1 MRCFVSAISFL
12 RNHPSKMKVLG
23 HSCDEGIDFLTVE
36 VEKGNSVAIVTGR
49 GDKGDS
55 FVLDVLADSLKL
67 FLGTGANGCCV
78 HVYIVLIGYMNNIDT
93 SRKKFNKLGNF
104 FFANEI
110 STQF

>member
-1 MRCFVSAISFL
+1 
-12 RNHPSKMKVLG
+12 MKVLG

-104 FFANEI
+104 FSKLLVLYKTKPLPIMAEARI
-110 STQF
+110 I